1 MLRNSQKKR
10 KKKKQEKKNNA
21 LKKNNVLLMA
31 GSGKA
36 AFQSFFSVNKKDYK
50 TEDIMLASM
59 QKSKP
64 KGTNAREHLAP

>member
-1 MLRNSQKKR
+1 
-10 KKKKQEKKNNA
+10 
-21 LKKNNVLLMA
+21 MA
-31 GSGKA
+31 DSGKA

-64 KGTNAREHLAP
+64 KGTNARQHLAP